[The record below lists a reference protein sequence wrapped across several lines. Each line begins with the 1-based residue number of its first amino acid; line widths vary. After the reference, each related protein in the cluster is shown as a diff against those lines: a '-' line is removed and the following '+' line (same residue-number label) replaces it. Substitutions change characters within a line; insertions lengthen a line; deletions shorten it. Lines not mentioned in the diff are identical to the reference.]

1 VVVKCDTLEEDKEE
15 KMKDEKMK
23 NEGEKMQEI
32 VSQVFH
38 GVFED
43 KPIATFT
50 YGEDQRPCWIAS
62 DIGVILG
69 YSGDGRRLVNNISK
83 EWANEFKEGKHYT
96 VLKGKKLKSFKEFI
110 GLNTNSVFGKRTSQI
125 MLLFEPGIYH
135 VCQKTDKPVGVDLR
149 DFLTDKVLPKLARG
163 QDIIV
168 NEKDIE
174 RDDVYVIPKSNL
186 SLEAVDIIRDQVKL
200 RMLAEKERDGAIVL
214 AREQTKRIIKVEEK
228 MHEMQDEA
236 AHGRAMMARKGGISI
251 GEFADFVK
259 VGGVRISQNRM
270 FELLRGF
277 GFLIDGRD
285 KGYKR
290 RRHNRPKAECIDRG
304 WFEIEAKVG
313 SDGYVRDGITLIYT
327 LGEKEVVN
335 MMIKYPL
342 FKGEVIEYIERIGGR
357 RIVRRYTGIGSGE
370 QTTLPF

>member
-1 VVVKCDTLEEDKEE
+1 MKRSPIEEKDEKMKDEKMKDE

-163 QDIIV
+163 QNIIV

-186 SLEAVDIIRDQVKL
+186 SLEVVDIIRDQVKL
-200 RMLAEKERDGAIVL
+200 RMLAEKERDGAIILVGEQKEKIAEMKEDMKEFR
-214 AREQTKRIIKVEEK
+214 ARE
-228 MHEMQDEA
+228 
-236 AHGRAMMARKGGISI
+236 GGITI
-251 GEFADFVK
+251 EEFARV
-259 VGGVRISQNRM
+259 VWIGGVKYNRDQM
-270 FELLRGF
+270 YALLREL
-277 GFLIDGRD
+277 GFLIKCGAGYNKPRKKYVDG
-285 KGYKR
+285 KK
-290 RRHNRPKAECIDRG
+290 
-304 WFEIEAKVG
+304 WFDTQIRIG
-313 SDGYVRDGITLIYT
+313 SDGYIRRNGIALIFPEGEDGVIKEMRRHPEFFGKVIKHRDR
-327 LGEKEVVN
+327 
-335 MMIKYPL
+335 KY
-342 FKGEVIEYIERIGGR
+342 IG
-357 RIVRRYTGIGSGE
+357 GE
-370 QTTLPF
+370 QTSFDWVDNKNKTVK

>member
-1 VVVKCDTLEEDKEE
+1 VKCNTLEEEKDE

-32 VSQVFH
+32 MSQVFI
-38 GVFED
+38 FED
-43 KPIATFT
+43 KPITTFT
-50 YGEDQRPCWIAS
+50 YKGKPCWIAK
-62 DIGVILG
+62 DIGRVLE
-69 YSGDGRRLVNNISK
+69 YAQDGRRLVGNISND
-83 EWANEFKEGKHYT
+83 WSNEFVDGDDYVVLEGEE
-96 VLKGKKLKSFKEFI
+96 LKLFKEFI
-110 GLNTNSVFGKRTSQI
+110 KTDTESVSVLKGSQA
-125 MLLFEPGIYH
+125 MLLFETGMH
-135 VCQKTDKPVGVDLR
+135 GVCLLSRKPVGVRLR
-149 DFLTDKVLPKLARG
+149 KWLRKDILPKLARKEN
-163 QDIIV
+163 IILKSDSEPV
-168 NEKDIE
+168 KNGVWIPEMSSEALEVLLRE
-174 RDDVYVIPKSNL
+174 RKGR
-186 SLEAVDIIRDQVKL
+186 E
-200 RMLAEKERDGAIVL
+200 LAEKERDGAIVL
-214 AREQTKRIIKVEEK
+214 AREQTKRIMKVEEK

-342 FKGEVIEYIERIGGR
+342 FKGEVIEYIERIGFR
-357 RIVRRYTGIGSGE
+357 MIVRRYTGIGSGE
-370 QTTLPF
+370 QITLPF

>member
-1 VVVKCDTLEEDKEE
+1 VKRDTLEEEKDE
-15 KMKDEKMK
+15 KMKDDKMK

-38 GVFED
+38 GEFENNL
-43 KPIATFT
+43 IATFT
-50 YGEDQRPCWIAS
+50 YKDRPCWIAK
-62 DIGVILG
+62 DIGRVLE
-69 YSGDGRRLVNNISK
+69 YTNDGSRLVKKITREWSK
-83 EWANEFKEGKHYT
+83 EFKINEDYIILEDKE
-96 VLKGKKLKSFKEFI
+96 LKSFKDLTEL
-110 GLNTNSVFGKRTSQI
+110 GTDSVPSRTRHL
-125 MLLFEPGIYH
+125 MLLFESGMYQ
-135 VCQKTDKPVGVDLR
+135 VCQKTDKPVGERLR
-149 DFLTDKVLPKLARG
+149 RFLTENVLPKLARG

-168 NEKDIE
+168 SKNDEFGGYE
-174 RDDVYVIPKSNL
+174 IPKTFPDAL
-186 SLEAVDIIRDQVKL
+186 RLAADLAEK

-259 VGGVRISQNRM
+259 VGGVRISQNKM

>member
-1 VVVKCDTLEEDKEE
+1 MMDD
-15 KMKDEKMK
+15 KMK

-32 VSQVFH
+32 VSQVFD
-38 GVFED
+38 FED
-43 KPIATFT
+43 KPITTFT
-50 YGEDQRPCWIAS
+50 YEGRPCWIAKE
-62 DIGVILG
+62 IGDILG
-69 YSGDGRRLVNNISK
+69 YAGDGKRLVNNISEK
-83 EWANEFKEGKHYT
+83 WSNEFVDGDDYVILE
-96 VLKGKKLKSFKEFI
+96 GKKLKLFKEFI
-110 GLNTNSVFGKRTSQI
+110 KTGTDSVPVLKGSQA
-125 MLLFEPGIYH
+125 MLLFETGMH
-135 VCQKTDKPVGVDLR
+135 GVCLLSRKPVGVRLR
-149 DFLTDKVLPKLARG
+149 RWLRNDILPKLASG
-163 QDIIV
+163 QDIINKEEV
-168 NEKDIE
+168 KKGVWIPEMSSEALEVLLRE
-174 RDDVYVIPKSNL
+174 RKGR
-186 SLEAVDIIRDQVKL
+186 E
-200 RMLAEKERDGAIVL
+200 LAEKERDGAIVL
-214 AREQTKRIIKVEEK
+214 AREQTKRIMNVEEK
-228 MHEMQDEA
+228 MHEMQEEA

>member
-1 VVVKCDTLEEDKEE
+1 VKRDTLEDEKDE
-15 KMKDEKMK
+15 KMKDDKMK

-50 YGEDQRPCWIAS
+50 YKDRPCWIAK
-62 DIGVILG
+62 DIGMVLEYADKG
-69 YSGDGRRLVNNISK
+69 GRLVTNITHDWS
-83 EWANEFKEGKHYT
+83 NEFRDGHDYIK
-96 VLKGKKLKSFKEFI
+96 LKGKELVDFKKILEATTESVG
-110 GLNTNSVFGKRTSQI
+110 GLFSKRSSHL
-125 MLLFEPGIYH
+125 MLLFESGMYQ
-135 VCQKTDKPVGVDLR
+135 VCQKTDKPVGERLR
-149 DFLTDKVLPKLARG
+149 RFFTEKVLPKLARG

-168 NEKDIE
+168 SKNDEFGGYE
-174 RDDVYVIPKSNL
+174 IPKTFPDAL
-186 SLEAVDIIRDQVKL
+186 RLAADLAEK

-342 FKGEVIEYIERIGGR
+342 FKGEIIEYIERIGGR

>member
-1 VVVKCDTLEEDKEE
+1 MMDD
-15 KMKDEKMK
+15 KMK
-23 NEGEKMQEI
+23 NEGGKMSKDIMNDI
-32 VSQVFH
+32 VKM
-38 GVFED
+38 FEYEGEPLTAVTY
-43 KPIATFT
+43 KGQPAVIAKEFGKFLE
-50 YGEDQRPCWIAS
+50 YSEDGAKLPKLI
-62 DIGVILG
+62 
-69 YSGDGRRLVNNISK
+69 NSK
-83 EWANEFKEGKHYT
+83 WK
-96 VLKGKKLKSFKEFI
+96 KSFKDGKHFVVLKDKELKQFKELI
-110 GLNTNSVFGKRTSQI
+110 KVSPCGGLTYAPHI
-125 MLLFEPGIYH
+125 MLLFKAGMYKTAFKSGKERAEPLIDFVVDEVFPQLEKYGSYDPNRIADH
-135 VCQKTDKPVGVDLR
+135 GLVKKGVWIPEMSSEALEVLLR
-149 DFLTDKVLPKLARG
+149 
-163 QDIIV
+163 
-168 NEKDIE
+168 E
-174 RDDVYVIPKSNL
+174 RKGR
-186 SLEAVDIIRDQVKL
+186 E
-200 RMLAEKERDGAIVL
+200 LAEKERDGAIVL

-228 MHEMQDEA
+228 MHEMQEEA

-259 VGGVRISQNRM
+259 VGGVRISQNKM